1 MPLRTR
7 RRGAHVIEFALVT
20 PVFLVIAIGLMDWGW
35 YMFNHAT
42 VKAAVY
48 EGCRSGAVID
58 PDTNPSPEGVAQA
71 DILLRLAELNIAC
84 AGGDDDCLVVTA
96 RSGSSPDELLLCQ
109 VDADYQSLFQ
119 LVPTPEHMGA
129 TTQVLLEIQQ

>member
-1 MPLRTR
+1 M
-7 RRGAHVIEFALVT
+7 IEFALVT
-20 PVFLVIAIGLMDWGW
+20 PVFLVITIGIMDWSW
-35 YMFNHAT
+35 YMFHHAT

-58 PDTNPSPEGVAQA
+58 PDSSPSPESVAQT
-71 DILLRLAELNIAC
+71 DILARLAELNIAC
-84 AGGDDDCLVVTA
+84 SGGDDDCLVVTA
-96 RSGSSPDELLLCQ
+96 RSGFSPDELLLCQ
-109 VDADYQSLFQ
+109 VDADYLSLFQ